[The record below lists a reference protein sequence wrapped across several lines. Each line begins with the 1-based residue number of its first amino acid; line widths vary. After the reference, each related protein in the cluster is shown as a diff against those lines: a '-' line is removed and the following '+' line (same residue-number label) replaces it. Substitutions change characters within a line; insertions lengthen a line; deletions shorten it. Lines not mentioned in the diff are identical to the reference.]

1 MNSADLIKQSS
12 PTQNTYMQTTTPL
25 SQVNPLLNTI
35 LLLQNP
41 SDNSA
46 TKALTIE
53 AMLTIIP
60 KKFFVEEDIE
70 GNLLFDNRPKNK
82 RDTPVPTIVAHL
94 DQVHDYARGMNLVL
108 IGAKSDKIV
117 AYDRSKRRVGT
128 GGDDKCGVYV
138 AVKMLMSDVPCRV
151 ILTQDEEIGCI
162 GAGEVHPSW
171 GELSS
176 ILLQADRRGNND
188 LIKHTNGT
196 LIASKD
202 LVDRVLA
209 LPECTG
215 MKPEYGS
222 VTDVGDLCVTFDVA
236 GFNISAGY
244 YNAHQRDEWIILSE
258 LEQCFDRIKA
268 IATMV
273 GSTVEPLPEYEPRSY
288 SYSHRFDYSSRDYSY
303 LDDLNDIPSYKRN
316 PKAFCLLE
324 GRTYLTAEGMSVGPM
339 VAMQFMGAT
348 VYMDERFTD
357 ESDDYW
363 LENGRC
369 SSGNLEDN
377 IDVTQL

>member
-35 LLLQNP
+35 LLLQNR
-41 SDNSA
+41 SDNAA

-70 GNLLFDNRPKNK
+70 GNLLFDNRPRNK
-82 RDTPVPTIVAHL
+82 RELPVPTIVAHL
-94 DQVHDYARGMNLVL
+94 DQVHDYARGLNLVL
-108 IGAKSDKIV
+108 IGNKSDKIV
-117 AYDRSKRRVGT
+117 AYDRHKRRVGT

-162 GAGEVHPSW
+162 GAGEVRPSW

-188 LIKHTNGT
+188 LIKHTNGG

-209 LPECTG
+209 LPECKG

-273 GSTVEPLPEYEPRSY
+273 GNEVETLPEYEPRNYNYGMRGY
-288 SYSHRFDYSSRDYSY
+288 SYYS
-303 LDDLNDIPSYKRN
+303 DDLDEIPLSKRN
-316 PKAFCLLE
+316 SKAFCLLE
-324 GRTYLTAEGMSVGPM
+324 GRTYLTDEGTTVGPM
-339 VAMQFMGAT
+339 VAMQFMGTT
-348 VYMDERFTD
+348 VYMQEGFTEEHD
-357 ESDDYW
+357 AYW

-369 SSGNLEDN
+369 SSGSLEDY